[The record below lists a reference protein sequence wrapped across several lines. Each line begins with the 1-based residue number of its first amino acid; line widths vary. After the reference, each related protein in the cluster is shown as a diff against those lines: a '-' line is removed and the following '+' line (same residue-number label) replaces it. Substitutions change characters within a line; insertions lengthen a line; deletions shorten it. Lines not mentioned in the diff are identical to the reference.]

1 MAAADT
7 KEAAEAIAEAVHLQE
22 AEASAEAAVHL
33 QEADIAEAVH
43 QEVIDVN

>member
-7 KEAAEAIAEAVHLQE
+7 TEAAEAIAEAVHLQE
-22 AEASAEAAVHL
+22 AEASAEAVHRAV
-33 QEADIAEAVH
+33 IAEAAH

>member
-22 AEASAEAAVHL
+22 AEASAEAVHRAV
-33 QEADIAEAVH
+33 IAEAAH

>member
-22 AEASAEAAVHL
+22 AEASAEAVHR
-33 QEADIAEAVH
+33 AAIAEAAH